1 MSSESLFK
9 FSSDFLFSELFSNS
23 EHFTAEIFQI
33 AINKHSELW
42 FIYFN
47 TYHLKIEEFKVYY
60 KTLIVESQ
68 QL

>member
-23 EHFTAEIFQI
+23 EHFTAETFKA

-47 TYHLKIEEFKVYY
+47 TYYLKIKEFKVYY
-60 KTLIVESQ
+60 ETLIVEAQ
-68 QL
+68 